1 METERNCSQCGRKI
15 PWGQDT
21 CPFCPGKGEGF
32 LWTARRE
39 SFLLLV
45 IVFLIVLFV
54 ITGFT
59 VGIYHNVEK
68 GFAVQWYARGE
79 DDVRAGRVEAAL
91 ADFRTAVSYADG
103 NEQYELRLA
112 EALTAAGNSP
122 GARGEAR
129 TYLLALLDRQPGNA
143 TVNLELARLAAADH
157 SIADAVRYYH
167 QAIYGEWD
175 FNAVARRKNARLELV
190 EYLLAEGQKDSARAE
205 LIALA
210 ADLPTDPALQTR
222 VGMLLLQV
230 GGYDDALKLFDE
242 ALAHDPHAAPALAG
256 AGESYFHKGDYEQ
269 AERYLAKAVQQD
281 PRLTQAKVLSGTARD
296 VLELD
301 PFNRRLGNMERG
313 RRAAMD
319 FHAALAR
326 LQSCAATR
334 GIDLKAQGSDPL
346 QTANQQALD
355 LQPRAQQLNLGRDA
369 ELLSH
374 VMDAAF
380 AMEQASAKACGEP
393 EGQDLALLL
402 ISREQGGAH
411 P

>member
-1 METERNCSQCGRKI
+1 MDTERACPQCGRKI

-32 LWTARRE
+32 LWTLRRE
-39 SFLLLV
+39 TFLLL
-45 IVFLIVLFV
+45 IFALLIALFV
-54 ITGFT
+54 FTGFT
-59 VGIYHNVEK
+59 VRIYHNIER

-79 DDVRAGRVEAAL
+79 DDMRAGRAEAAL
-91 ADFRTAVSYADG
+91 ADFRTAIAYADG

-112 EALTAAGNSP
+112 EALTAAGSSP
-122 GARGEAR
+122 GARAEAR

-143 TVNLELARLAAADH
+143 TVNLELARLAARDH
-157 SIADAVRYYH
+157 SIADALRYYH
-167 QAIYGEWD
+167 QAIFGEWD
-175 FNAVARRKNARLELV
+175 SGAVARRRSARLELV
-190 EYLLAEGQKDSARAE
+190 EYLLDEGQKDSARAE

-210 ADLPTDPALQTR
+210 ADLPTDPALQTH

-242 ALAHDPHAAPALAG
+242 VLAHHPHAAPALAG
-256 AGESYFHKGDYEQ
+256 AGECYFHEGNYEQ
-269 AERYLAKAVQQD
+269 AERYLAKAVQVD
-281 PRLTQAKVLSGTARD
+281 PTLTQAKALSETARD
-296 VLELD
+296 VLNLD
-301 PFNRRLGNMERG
+301 PFNRHLGNMERG
-313 RRAAMD
+313 RRAAED

-326 LQSCAATR
+326 LESCAGSR
-334 GIDLKAQGSDPL
+334 GIDLKAQGNDPL
-346 QTANQQALD
+346 QSANQQALD

-380 AMEQASAKACGEP
+380 AMEQASSKACGAP
-393 EGQDLALLL
+393 QGQDLALLL